1 MAINSKKPLRAGAR
15 SLAEPVPAKPVQPSQ
30 ARLNAA
36 AVKVA
41 ADRVGWILAPG
52 RAEQIA
58 VSALPVI
65 NLFDDV
71 SKMID
76 FDSDPLAFLAV
87 RDAVKH
93 REPA

>member
-15 SLAEPVPAKPVQPSQ
+15 SLAEPATAEPVQP
-30 ARLNAA
+30 ARTRLNAA
-36 AVKVA
+36 AVQVA
-41 ADRVGWILAPG
+41 ADRVGWVLAPG

-58 VSALPVI
+58 ASALPVI
-65 NLFDDV
+65 DLFEDV
-71 SKMID
+71 SKVID